1 MTLRQFTIMIGACR
15 PCPTEREK
23 PEAPRVLAVHAIRLG
38 AARPPG
44 DNRLTTQRKAS
55 MRPLKIVGIVIGALL
70 AVLVLGVVAVL
81 VLVDPNDYRDDI
93 EALVKSETGRSLQI
107 GGEIDLKLFPW
118 LALGVRDV
126 RLGNPPGYG
135 NEPFLTVREASV
147 GVKLFPLLNKRL
159 EVSRVAVDGL
169 DVRLVSR
176 GEDANNWK
184 DLADSEDQKED
195 ESGGD
200 APQASVAGIDVT
212 GSTLVYTDEAEKS
225 VSRLTNLEVHTGALG
240 SGDPVDASMKFHY
253 DDGQAPV
260 ARMEMKAVVQ
270 LASKLV
276 VQNLE
281 ASGEWMQEK
290 PDPPLPFSLKAQ
302 ELSVDLD
309 AETLAPATI
318 EARFGELPVNITAR
332 GEKLFGAYVVSGNV
346 AVENAAPRKVLP
358 SLGVELPVTADP
370 AALSSLSYKSDYRLT
385 EKQLQLPALELVLD
399 ETQVRGSAAVEDLEA
414 MALRFDLN
422 VNAINLDRYLEPE
435 PEEGEASK
443 PAAEEPPTDLPLEAL
458 RELNA
463 RGNLRVGKAT
473 LSGLEFADIRLPL
486 EAKSGRVHLGPTQAR
501 LFGGGYAGDIV
512 LDARP
517 AQARLTMNERV
528 RGIDIGALM
537 KATFETDRIVGRGD
551 ANAALTGTG
560 NTDAAILKSL
570 AGKLDFDVKEGAI
583 AGIDVWYELR
593 RAVALFKRTAPPAA
607 PTGPPRTPF
616 KALKGSATL
625 DAGLMRNEDLVADME
640 YLKANGK
647 GDIDL
652 GKGTIDYRL
661 VAQVYK
667 VPSEGAGS
675 EMADLKGEIPI
686 TITGP
691 LAEMKIRPDV
701 AGLAKAR
708 VKEEVDKKKEEV
720 KEELKKKLGDK
731 LKGLFG
737 N

>member
-1 MTLRQFTIMIGACR
+1 
-15 PCPTEREK
+15 
-23 PEAPRVLAVHAIRLG
+23 
-38 AARPPG
+38 
-44 DNRLTTQRKAS
+44 

-70 AVLVLGVVAVL
+70 AVLVLGVVAIL

-93 EALVKSETGRSLQI
+93 EALVKSRTGRTLQI
-107 GGEIDLKLFPW
+107 GGDIDLELFPW
-118 LALGVRDV
+118 LALGVGEV
-126 RLGNPPGYG
+126 KLGNPPGYG

-169 DVRLVSR
+169 DVRLISR
-176 GEDANNWK
+176 GEEANNWK
-184 DLADSEDQKED
+184 DLADAGEQKE
-195 ESGGD
+195 ETSG
-200 APQASVAGIDVT
+200 ATPETSIAGIDVT
-212 GSTLVYTDEAEKS
+212 GSTLIYTDEVEKS

-240 SGDPVDASMKFHY
+240 SGSPVDASMKFDY
-253 DDGQAPV
+253 DDGEAPV
-260 ARMEMKAVVQ
+260 ARMELKAVVQ
-270 LASKLV
+270 LPADSSRLDVK
-276 VQNLE
+276 NLQ
-281 ASGEWMQEK
+281 ASGELMQEK
-290 PDPPLPFSLKAQ
+290 PDPPLPFSLKA
-302 ELSVDLD
+302 ETLAVDLD

-318 EARFGELPVNITAR
+318 EARLADVPVRITTR
-332 GEKLFGAYVVSGNV
+332 GEKLFGAYVVSGNITV
-346 AVENAAPRKVLP
+346 DNVAPRKVLP
-358 SLGVELPVTADP
+358 SLGVELPTTADP

-399 ETQVRGSAAVEDLEA
+399 DTQVRGSAAIEDLEA

-422 VNAINLDRYLEPE
+422 INAINVDRYLEPE
-435 PEEGEASK
+435 PEEGSAESK
-443 PAAEEPPTDLPLEAL
+443 TPAAEEPPTELPIEML

-463 RGNLRVGKAT
+463 RGNLRIGTAT

-486 EAKSGRVHLGPTQAR
+486 EAKDGRVHLGPTQAR
-501 LFGGGYAGDIV
+501 LFGGGYNGDIV

-517 AQARLTMNERV
+517 AQARLSMNEKV

-537 KATFETDRIVGRGD
+537 KATFDTDRVVGRGD

-560 NTDAAILKSL
+560 NTDAAILESL

-583 AGIDVWYELR
+583 AGIDIWYELR
-593 RAVALFKRTAPPAA
+593 RAVALFKRTAAPAA
-607 PTGPPRTPF
+607 PSGTPRTPF

-625 DAGLMRNEDLVADME
+625 DAGLMTNDDLVADME

-647 GDIDL
+647 GNIDI

-667 VPSEGAGS
+667 VPAEGAGS
-675 EMADLKGEIPI
+675 ELADLKGEIPI

-691 LAEMKIRPDV
+691 LADMKIRPDV

-708 VKEEVDKKKEEV
+708 IKQEVEEKKEEV